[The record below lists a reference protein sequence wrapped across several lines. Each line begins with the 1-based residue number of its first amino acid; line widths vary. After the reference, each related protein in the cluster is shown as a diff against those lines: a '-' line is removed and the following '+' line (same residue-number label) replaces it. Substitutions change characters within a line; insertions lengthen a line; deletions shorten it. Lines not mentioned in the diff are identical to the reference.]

1 MIGRG
6 VYHWHQPTVVAA
18 AYAGPRLPPQE
29 KWGFWGL
36 PIWVFSPFSPIFSP
50 KKMVKMGCFSPKT
63 PKTPK
68 KHGAPALHAYAKL
81 VFLVIWSTPKTP
93 QPPHSPK
100 IKSNGYIN
108 FTIFTIFPKISPKT
122 PDSPFYLYC
131 SWVGFVKMV
140 NSGFLVGLK
149 FTKIHQIHQN

>member
-1 MIGRG
+1 MIIGRG
-6 VYHWHQPTVVAA
+6 VYHWQPTVCIDLVAA
-18 AYAGPRLPPQE
+18 AYAGPK

-50 KKMVKMGCFSPKT
+50 KKMVKVGCFSPKT

-100 IKSNGYIN
+100 IKSNGYTN
-108 FTIFTIFPKISPKT
+108 LGIFTIFPKI
-122 PDSPFYLYC
+122 
-131 SWVGFVKMV
+131 
-140 NSGFLVGLK
+140 
-149 FTKIHQIHQN
+149 FTKFPKNTGFTILFILPAG